1 MFQSTLY
8 KKFLAVFVT
17 LVIVGGGLIGY
28 IFLNKIPLGVT
39 QTKDSEISDSI
50 EKESNKAIANLKNT
64 ISNVKPENLVFQ
76 DVSLDDLQIYPK
88 SWAEKNYKGVQL
100 ENKLISG
107 AEADPDKD
115 GLTNRQEF
123 LYGSNPL
130 KARTYCDLNDTP
142 DDPKCP
148 KNDKQLVDE
157 GLNPLTG
164 LDLEIKK
171 KFRVKKIDRNI
182 AENLET
188 SFNVA
193 SDQGFDFPK
202 LYEES
207 RKLDL
212 TSDLNKIQVLTQ
224 KDTGEG
230 VLNYY
235 KSRLDNLKEFAQDDE
250 LSSFNSVYGV
260 VDKDKIE
267 ALRAKYQAVLETM
280 SQTIAPELLS
290 EYHKANIFVIQ
301 KLVNVIKNRQDILIK
316 DKAQTE
322 EDIKQSQTQA
332 KEMLWAYR
340 NLNSQ
345 QVKLQARLQR
355 DYPTVPSSAQ

>member
-1 MFQSTLY
+1 MFQSRIY
-8 KKFLAVFVT
+8 KQFLAVFVAV
-17 LVIVGGGLIGY
+17 VIVAGGSAAY
-28 IFLNKIPLGVT
+28 VFLNKIQLGVT
-39 QTKDSEISDSI
+39 QVKDIPVNNELEDA
-50 EKESNKAIANLKNT
+50 SNKAIANLKNT
-64 ISNVKPENLVFQ
+64 ISNVNPENLIYE
-76 DVSLDDLQIYPK
+76 DVSLDDLQIFPI
-88 SWAEKNYKGVQL
+88 SWVEKNFKGVQL

-115 GLTNRQEF
+115 TLTNRQEF

-130 KARTYCDLNDTP
+130 KSQTYCNTSDVSDEQI
-142 DDPKCP
+142 CP
-148 KNDKQLVDE
+148 KNDKQLVDS

-171 KFRVKKIDRNI
+171 KFRVKKIDKNI

-207 RKLDL
+207 RKLNL
-212 TSDLNKIQVLTQ
+212 TEEFNKTKVLTQ

-230 VLNYY
+230 ILNYY
-235 KSRLDNLKEFAQDDE
+235 RNRLDNLKEFAEDDE

-260 VDKDKIE
+260 VDKEKIE
-267 ALRAKYQAVLETM
+267 LLRAKYQNILDKMNE
-280 SQTIAPELLS
+280 TIAPDLLTD
-290 EYHKANIFVIQ
+290 YHKSNLFVLQ
-301 KLVNVIKNRQDILIK
+301 KLLAVIKSRQDTLIK

-322 EDIKQSQTQA
+322 DDIKQSQVLA
-332 KEMLWAYR
+332 REMLWAYR
-340 NLNSQ
+340 NLNNQ
-345 QVKLQARLQR
+345 QAKLQTRLQR
-355 DYPTVPSSAQ
+355 DYPTIPSSAQ